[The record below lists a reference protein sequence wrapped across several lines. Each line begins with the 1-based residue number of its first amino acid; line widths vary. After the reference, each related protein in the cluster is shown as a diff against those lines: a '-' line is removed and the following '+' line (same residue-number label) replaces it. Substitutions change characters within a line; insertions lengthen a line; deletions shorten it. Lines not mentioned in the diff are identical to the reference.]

1 MALICLQQ
9 DFLST
14 CLVFLDL
21 MDGPDEC
28 VYLAHE
34 FPFHLLARLQPD
46 RRDEALPLNR
56 YKFLL
61 NQQIENRSQIRGHF
75 ET

>member
-14 CLVFLDL
+14 YMGFLDL
-21 MDGPDEC
+21 MEGPDEY
-28 VYLAHE
+28 VYLAYE
-34 FPFHLLARLQPD
+34 FPFHLFARLQPD
-46 RRDEALPLNR
+46 RRDEALPLDR

-61 NQQIENRSQIRGHF
+61 NQQVENRS
-75 ET
+75 